1 MDRLISLVQ
10 VEWFGL
16 VPVTDEVDRIIS
28 VEVRR
33 VCQQVDSSIQQR
45 GGCGQLERTV
55 DLVDDGDAGLLVQPH
70 ILLAA
75 GGCGRAVRLRV
86 VRMVAPMIILG
97 ATQVCSARR
106 SQKSEA
112 RHDGTTATT
121 GRRGREMRGRDAQ
134 PTCVSKPR
142 LAGRWS
148 VVM

>member
-1 MDRLISLVQ
+1 MIPEAKTGAPNPPEVGAFRDLFPLRRLLPGRVDRLISLVQ

-97 ATQVCSARR
+97 AAQVCTA
-106 SQKSEA
+106 QKESEA
-112 RHDGTTATT
+112 G
-121 GRRGREMRGRDAQ
+121 
-134 PTCVSKPR
+134 C
-142 LAGRWS
+142 
-148 VVM
+148 